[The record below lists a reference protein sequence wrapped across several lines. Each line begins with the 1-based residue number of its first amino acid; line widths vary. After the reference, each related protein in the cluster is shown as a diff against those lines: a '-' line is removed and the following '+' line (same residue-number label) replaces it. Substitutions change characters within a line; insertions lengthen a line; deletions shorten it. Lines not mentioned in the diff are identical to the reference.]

1 VAYNIKGASDEYT
14 ALAPPTESEL
24 KTMKDEPWL
33 VAIDLQ
39 EVFRQPD
46 SGWFTPRY
54 DDAAAG
60 TRKLLPLFGPRAVFT
75 RFIAPT
81 NPVGAWVDYYEKWSF
96 AMVPADD
103 RLYDLSAE
111 FTSEQHAVV
120 SLTTLGKWGFDLAT
134 AMNGSREM
142 VLTGVATDCCVLS
155 TALAAADAG
164 VHVQVVADACAGA
177 SDRDHQRAL
186 EAMKLYAPLI
196 EITTVDRVRRQL
208 A

>member
-1 VAYNIKGASDEYT
+1 MD
-14 ALAPPTESEL
+14 
-24 KTMKDEPWL
+24 DPWL

-54 DDAAAG
+54 DEAAAG
-60 TRKLLPLFGPRAVFT
+60 TLELLPLFGPRVVFT
-75 RFIAPT
+75 RFVAPT
-81 NPVGAWVDYYEKWSF
+81 NPIGAWVDYYEKWPF
-96 AMVPADD
+96 ALIPADD
-103 RLYDLSAE
+103 PLYDLSAE
-111 FTSEQHAVV
+111 FASEPHAVV
-120 SLTTLGKWGFDLAT
+120 SATTLGKWGPDLAA

-164 VHVQVVADACAGA
+164 VHVQVVADACAGV

-186 EAMKLYAPLI
+186 EAMALYAPLVDV
-196 EITTVDRVRRQL
+196 TTVERVRRQL
-208 A
+208 S

>member
-1 VAYNIKGASDEYT
+1 MT
-14 ALAPPTESEL
+14 
-24 KTMKDEPWL
+24 DEPWL

-39 EVFRQPD
+39 EVFRTPD
-46 SGWFTPRY
+46 SAWFTPRY

-60 TRKLLPLFGPRAVFT
+60 TRELLPLFGPRVVFT
-75 RFIAPT
+75 RFVAPT
-81 NPVGAWVDYYEKWSF
+81 IPAGAWVDYYRKWPF
-96 AMVPADD
+96 ALVPADD
-103 RLYDLSAE
+103 PIYDLSAE
-111 FTSEQHAVV
+111 FRSEHHAIV
-120 SLTTLGKWGFDLAT
+120 SASTLGKWGPDLGS

-164 VHVQVVADACAGA
+164 VHVHVVADACAGV

-186 EAMKLYAPLI
+186 DAMELYAPLI
-196 EITTVDRVRRQL
+196 EVTTVDRVRRQL